1 MTIAT
6 PPNQKSA
13 PPQLKIVL
21 PFAEIGREDVG
32 IVGGKGANLGEMA
45 RFGLPVPNGF
55 VATVAAYATFLAHNE
70 LSGRIQRLVDGLD
83 VDNTASLQSA
93 AAAVRELIL
102 TGEIPA
108 EVRDAL
114 VAAYRDLSIGGDAAA
129 TVAVRSSAT
138 AEDTG

>member
-93 AAAVRELIL
+93 AAAVGRRRSGRASSFID
-102 TGEIPA
+102 
-108 EVRDAL
+108 R
-114 VAAYRDLSIGGDAAA
+114 S
-129 TVAVRSSAT
+129 AVSRLRCRSPSSCNGSST
-138 AEDTG
+138 PRSRV